1 MPDERTSGS
10 QAGVPGVRAAFISP
24 NRKEPSALLVTSL
37 LTVRGGSQ
45 SNGKYAVTA
54 SRSTSP
60 RRAARDTTANPR
72 ARPDPRLFTTFEHN
86 LLLYPTFL
94 LSQRGDKE
102 NRWPPDKPVVLGH
115 GLGDAPLKVLPASW
129 PNGPV
134 QAPLC
139 LSPEE
144 LHLSP
149 ADTSPVQ
156 FAMLNGLSALPWF
169 QT

>member
-1 MPDERTSGS
+1 MKEEDQPLVQRRGRERCDM
-10 QAGVPGVRAAFISP
+10 VR
-24 NRKEPSALLVTSL
+24 EVEVTLRDSERARA
-37 LTVRGGSQ
+37 RG
-45 SNGKYAVTA
+45 TA
-54 SRSTSP
+54 
-60 RRAARDTTANPR
+60 ANPR

-94 LSQRGDKE
+94 FSQRVDKE

-115 GLGDAPLKVLPASW
+115 GLGDALLKVLPASW

-169 QT
+169 QP

>member
-1 MPDERTSGS
+1 MKRAGDDGPFKIGLGAEGWAPHPMPRVCVMRPAHG
-10 QAGVPGVRAAFISP
+10 A
-24 NRKEPSALLVTSL
+24 
-37 LTVRGGSQ
+37 
-45 SNGKYAVTA
+45 
-54 SRSTSP
+54 
-60 RRAARDTTANPR
+60 PR
-72 ARPDPRLFTTFEHN
+72 ASDQAIRESLAPN
-86 LLLYPTFL
+86 
-94 LSQRGDKE
+94 
-102 NRWPPDKPVVLGH
+102 KPEVLGH
-115 GLGDAPLKVLPASW
+115 GLGAAALKVLPASW

-169 QT
+169 QP